1 MNKRIIAYVL
11 AVVLLGTGCTSR
23 DSSVD
28 KSKLLGGDYRLFQ
41 ETPAW
46 TLAKAVEDGD
56 TAKIRQEIQIKKDMI
71 GFREPRFGRTLLMLA
86 VLNMNYPSVKTLL
99 ELGADPNLQDFG
111 YGDSPLMAAVA
122 LESPETGSDPGFLKI
137 LLEYGGD
144 PNAMQNGLKKTRR
157 SPLMIASENGD
168 LGYMKILVDAGA
180 KADTA
185 NEYGSRPLGFAVTAA
200 GLYRRPGIVLYLINK
215 GADFKKV
222 LYKTSE
228 GREKYITD
236 DMRFWHFELGSPEY
250 KIKMQIVDFLKK
262 NGMDYRATEI
272 PKEYFDNY
280 SREYL
285 EKY

>member
-1 MNKRIIAYVL
+1 
-11 AVVLLGTGCTSR
+11 
-23 DSSVD
+23 
-28 KSKLLGGDYRLFQ
+28 
-41 ETPAW
+41 
-46 TLAKAVEDGD
+46 
-56 TAKIRQEIQIKKDMI
+56 
-71 GFREPRFGRTLLMLA
+71 
-86 VLNMNYPSVKTLL
+86 
-99 ELGADPNLQDFG
+99 
-111 YGDSPLMAAVA
+111 
-122 LESPETGSDPGFLKI
+122 
-137 LLEYGGD
+137 
-144 PNAMQNGLKKTRR
+144 
-157 SPLMIASENGD
+157 MIASENGD

-222 LYKTSE
+222 LYMTSE

-262 NGMDYRATEI
+262 NGMDYKATEI